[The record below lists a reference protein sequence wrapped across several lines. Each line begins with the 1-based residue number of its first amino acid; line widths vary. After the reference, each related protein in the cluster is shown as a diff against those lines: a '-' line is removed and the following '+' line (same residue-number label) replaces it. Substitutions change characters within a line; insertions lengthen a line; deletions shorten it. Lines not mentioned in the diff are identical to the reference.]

1 MVGVA
6 ELDSNGYVSENANTA
21 TQLAQTP
28 TQCNGSFVT
37 GVQANGN
44 ANCSVADVVE
54 LAETGPPNGIPNY
67 GIFWFDATCHCPKV
81 ISNNGQAVQLGLL
94 NVFNLDANTLEEYNG
109 ANPQTLNV
117 YGTRADA
124 TDYERMRLGYDSTD
138 NYFFVG
144 GEASGPSSSFPAPG
158 VGFWESGSLRWVVDP
173 SFNFKPWSDNIKDI
187 GSATLRVH
195 NLFLGTGLV
204 FNSGTLSGVHGS
216 TGVAAEAGTLGTTVG
231 AGLCNDG
238 LGNVTDQ
245 GCTTGAVGSVFG
257 RSGVIVA
264 QAGDYSAS
272 QVTGAAPLASPTFTG
287 IVTSPEYCLGV
298 NCITTWPSGSLPPG
312 TEGNP
317 AINAGGSTYATSPIW
332 VDASQFSGADM
343 CAKIDAARQSSSC
356 AGSNAG
362 CSIKAPFMGKQ
373 VCNTNLFAHWNSGG
387 VLDLSNAQNLD
398 IRTSIP
404 WNIPANVKVIGG
416 GATSTGGGASVNNTI
431 IRAGNTAFMNPASN
445 FAVPSDAIPNA
456 SPAISVSGTV
466 ATINVNNTMCAGSNP
481 DSGQDVFIYGGPG
494 VFAAY
499 HGFAT
504 GITGC
509 SGGTATSFKVTV
521 PSGTANCSSSCGTVY
536 EGTALIRLGSPG
548 GAAQYRTQLE
558 GVSVDCAWVL
568 GCVPF
573 LNDGA
578 EEDSWFRNV
587 NFMNYG
593 GEAVRLTEFAT
604 AGGGDGSSTGGG
616 ASQSGPYIDFSI
628 NFLPENCEKSGGC
641 GSVAQGSYVNE
652 NSGAG
657 TNAQSKNPLGC
668 FTSAIVVD
676 GPRSSGGT
684 TTVNHIDKI
693 SSFTISASD
702 PDPANTNSPNTPIA
716 MNDAIVRNAIFEPY
730 NADWN

>member
-1 MVGVA
+1 MLVA
-6 ELDSNGYVSENANTA
+6 RS
-21 TQLAQTP
+21 
-28 TQCNGSFVT
+28 
-37 GVQANGN
+37 
-44 ANCSVADVVE
+44 
-54 LAETGPPNGIPNY
+54 
-67 GIFWFDATCHCPKV
+67 
-81 ISNNGQAVQLGLL
+81 
-94 NVFNLDANTLEEYNG
+94 
-109 ANPQTLNV
+109 
-117 YGTRADA
+117 
-124 TDYERMRLGYDSTD
+124 RLR
-138 NYFFVG
+138 
-144 GEASGPSSSFPAPG
+144 
-158 VGFWESGSLRWVVDP
+158 SL
-173 SFNFKPWSDNIKDI
+173 
-187 GSATLRVH
+187 
-195 NLFLGTGLV
+195 
-204 FNSGTLSGVHGS
+204 
-216 TGVAAEAGTLGTTVG
+216 
-231 AGLCNDG
+231 
-238 LGNVTDQ
+238 
-245 GCTTGAVGSVFG
+245 
-257 RSGVIVA
+257 
-264 QAGDYSAS
+264 
-272 QVTGAAPLASPTFTG
+272 
-287 IVTSPEYCLGV
+287 
-298 NCITTWPSGSLPPG
+298 
-312 TEGNP
+312 
-317 AINAGGSTYATSPIW
+317 
-332 VDASQFSGADM
+332 
-343 CAKIDAARQSSSC
+343 
-356 AGSNAG
+356 
-362 CSIKAPFMGKQ
+362 GKQ

-509 SGGTATSFKVTV
+509 SGGTAASFKVTV

-536 EGTALIRLGSPG
+536 EGTALIRLGNPG

-604 AGGGDGSSTGGG
+604 AGGGDGYINRGRSITVRSVHRFLHQLPARELREIWRLWVGRARQLCQREFRGGH
-616 ASQSGPYIDFSI
+616 QRTV
-628 NFLPENCEKSGGC
+628 EKSVG
-641 GSVAQGSYVNE
+641 
-652 NSGAG
+652 
-657 TNAQSKNPLGC
+657 LLH
-668 FTSAIVVD
+668 SAIVVD

-716 MNDAIVRNAIFEPY
+716 MNDATCGTPYSSHTTPIGIETWGAMVDIENFHIEDYPAEVQIGGNATLNAAYPGTTIGQASQSTVTTNGVRISNGATSSGSGNAWEIDIGA
-730 NADWN
+730 NAGDILLGAMTRFGGSHLLKDNVTGNTCTDNTLAAYFLGNGGSPSVITTCNGIINSVATAWGNISGTLSAQTDLHNALNLLALSLRLLLPERRWFPVMPRRGRW